1 MCTTNNLID
10 IFCPKFKKFSRARKE
25 TKFSRAVSFLGTP
38 FDRFFPFQPLS
49 PQSSLPLSNSMTS
62 TIADFPPLESKRKF
76 SSTEKEEQEVKEE
89 RRKTMFYSQ
98 CLLSSKGPLGAI
110 WVAGYFFKRL
120 KKRQITDTDICSSV
134 GLSPF
139 RFFFLILVKPSIFI

>member
-1 MCTTNNLID
+1 
-10 IFCPKFKKFSRARKE
+10 
-25 TKFSRAVSFLGTP
+25 
-38 FDRFFPFQPLS
+38 
-49 PQSSLPLSNSMTS
+49 MTS
-62 TIADFPPLESKRKF
+62 TIASFPPLERKRKF
-76 SSTEKEEQEVKEE
+76 SSTDKEEQEVEEE

-139 RFFFLILVKPSIFI
+139 RFFFLILVEPSIFI